1 MMNDSDTIFQNSI
14 DHDLNP
20 GHATWTKIFTT
31 LPLGNTC
38 PFEIWPLL
46 SGKDLSRLWNRLFH
60 SQFLFPVRL
69 APGLMAV
76 FLRIWSGIETTS
88 KGTFRG
94 PDEIECRRRIFGF
107 KPGRS
112 GPKEI
117 CTAYPHIL
125 VFPWPRV
132 PIYSRL
138 WRFEKRS
145 REEMPRSGLLDE
157 NSANYHTR
165 ALVSFLILLLS
176 SNSFWPWL
184 RSESRR
190 RIFGGKFQ
198 IRNFILDYKIQ

>member
-1 MMNDSDTIFQNSI
+1 MLPEQRSLRLYLWSI
-14 DHDLNP
+14 ILVRLRF
-20 GHATWTKIFTT
+20 GLTS
-31 LPLGNTC
+31 
-38 PFEIWPLL
+38 
-46 SGKDLSRLWNRLFH
+46 SGEDLSRLWNRLFH
-60 SQFLFPVRL
+60 SRGLFPVRL

-76 FLRIWSGIETTS
+76 FRRIWSGIETTS

-94 PDEIECRRRIFGF
+94 PDEVECRRRIFGF

-125 VFPWPRV
+125 VFPWRD

-145 REEMPRSGLLDE
+145 REKMPRSGLWDE

-165 ALVSFLILLLS
+165 ATLVSFLILLLS
-176 SNSFWPWL
+176 SKSFDL
-184 RSESRR
+184 RSVESLNEG
-190 RIFGGKFQ
+190 FLVVNSKSV
-198 IRNFILDYKIQ
+198 ILF